1 MRYQFHLQLKL
12 SDELFYTSAIL
23 CFRERERE
31 REREVERER
40 ERERESFKSSSL
52 LPAALTS
59 SWCICHHRQP
69 WASFIATA
77 CGIGTT
83 TLKKMKHKKDGQGNN
98 RGWLFLFGGLFSLF
112 LAIPAI
118 AVAPAVAAGAGA
130 AQAAAGAAAAAAA
143 AIAFLGLHRLIQ
155 KSGWFSQKRSDVQ
168 DVRVRHCT

>member
-1 MRYQFHLQLKL
+1 M
-12 SDELFYTSAIL
+12 
-23 CFRERERE
+23 
-31 REREVERER
+31 
-40 ERERESFKSSSL
+40 
-52 LPAALTS
+52 
-59 SWCICHHRQP
+59 
-69 WASFIATA
+69 ASFIATA

-143 AIAFLGLHRLIQ
+143 AAIAFLGLHRLIQ